1 MRFVVLLILIF
12 LNMLFKERERERESR
27 GELWFDVKEFSFLTK
42 KESEGN

>member
-12 LNMLFKERERERESR
+12 LNMLFKKREREST

>member
-12 LNMLFKERERERESR
+12 LNMLFKKRERESR
-27 GELWFDVKEFSFLTK
+27 VGLWFDVKEFSFLTK

>member
-12 LNMLFKERERERESR
+12 LNMLFKERERESR

>member
-12 LNMLFKERERERESR
+12 LNMLFKKRKRV
-27 GELWFDVKEFSFLTK
+27 GGGLWFDVKEFSFLTK